1 MPPKP
6 PARRFL
12 SGLTCFGSSAMVS
25 LRQSTWRLPAVLV
38 LLRCPSYTTGSADL
52 SPTLGR
58 AGPWAGRKEGPVG
71 PAWLPPE
78 VYFRPQPP
86 LSGRGFLNAVW
97 EGLGSVC
104 HGLTPLRSLLGL
116 FTPLVL
122 CGPMY
127 LCTPQ
132 RSHTPF
138 HGPASH
144 SFKVLNNSRSTALRS
159 LSLKV

>member
-1 MPPKP
+1 MSRGCPTNTRHMPPKP

-71 PAWLPPE
+71 PARLPPE
-78 VYFRPQPP
+78 VYFRRSPPP
-86 LSGRGFLNAVW
+86 LVGGASLMLYGRGLGVSAMDLLLCEAFLDFLPLW
-97 EGLGSVC
+97 SSVVQC
-104 HGLTPLRSLLGL
+104 ICALHRGRTHPFMGQPATHLR
-116 FTPLVL
+116 
-122 CGPMY
+122 C
-127 LCTPQ
+127 
-132 RSHTPF
+132 
-138 HGPASH
+138 
-144 SFKVLNNSRSTALRS
+144 
-159 LSLKV
+159 